1 MPISI
6 SVAFEG
12 HFHTST
18 SLSISV
24 SLVFYGCILLTKS
37 VTNNFEHYNADLL
50 YYVYYAL
57 TQKVPSAIRIAYDPN
72 VVVYAIAQ
80 HTFNSLAMKHW
91 PLTIR
96 HCIKPSI
103 WMANTHHSLCWL
115 YAGLHS
121 YTKRKDNEKL
131 KWYRANNLYNSCGVQ
146 NSGTFYGVQ
155 LFEMNIPSDGR
166 ASRPLL
172 VSLCVRE
179 SQFFF
184 SSLST
189 SSSLRHNFVDDC
201 IFFHFF
207 CFDSVRRR
215 LIISCSDS
223 FSFNLIQQNRK

>member
-80 HTFNSLAMKHW
+80 HTFNSLAMKH
-91 PLTIR
+91 
-96 HCIKPSI
+96 
-103 WMANTHHSLCWL
+103 
-115 YAGLHS
+115 
-121 YTKRKDNEKL
+121 
-131 KWYRANNLYNSCGVQ
+131 
-146 NSGTFYGVQ
+146 
-155 LFEMNIPSDGR
+155 
-166 ASRPLL
+166 
-172 VSLCVRE
+172 
-179 SQFFF
+179 
-184 SSLST
+184 
-189 SSSLRHNFVDDC
+189 
-201 IFFHFF
+201 
-207 CFDSVRRR
+207 
-215 LIISCSDS
+215 
-223 FSFNLIQQNRK
+223 